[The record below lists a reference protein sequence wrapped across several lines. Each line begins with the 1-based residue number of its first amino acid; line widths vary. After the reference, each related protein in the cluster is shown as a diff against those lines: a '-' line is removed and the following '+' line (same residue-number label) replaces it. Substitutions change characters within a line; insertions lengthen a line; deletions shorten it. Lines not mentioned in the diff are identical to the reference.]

1 MKKENPIILFF
12 IITFMLLGELN
23 LLANCDKKTSQTFLS
38 ELTSPLVVEVIDE
51 VDNDRIYTFDTSP
64 TTSEI
69 ICKELFIENEN
80 LLYTSYNN
88 QIYKPPKFF

>member
-12 IITFMLLGELN
+12 IITFMLLSELN
-23 LLANCDKKTSQTFLS
+23 LLASCNKKTSQTFLS
-38 ELTSPLVVEVIDE
+38 ELTSPLVVEVTDE

-64 TTSEI
+64 TTSKI